1 MATNAAKKKGR
12 KGMVAKRDQVCNPR
26 NYRWTKRDLTTG
38 RLMDQKADDKPFKG
52 IKKTK

>member
-26 NYRWTKRDLTTG
+26 NYRWTKRDLA
-38 RLMDQKADDKPFKG
+38 MDQKADNKPFKG
-52 IKKTK
+52 VKKTK